1 MRRCVISEPYA
12 DARWAGRAQM
22 HDGGDVRSRALD
34 GTCADARRAGRAQA
48 RAERDFGS
56 SRRGCWSPPPERPAV
71 FSEPAASPS
80 AGPLA

>member
-1 MRRCVISEPYA
+1 MQTR
-12 DARWAGRAQM
+12 AGR
-22 HDGGDVRSRALD
+22 DVRRRALD
-34 GTCADARRAGRAQA
+34 GTCAGVRRAGRAQT
-48 RAERDFGS
+48 RAERDLGS